1 MLKTR
6 NFKKRE
12 RGTENPTEQGG
23 GGKEVGTHVIFEGD
37 FGLHL
42 QSCVEVLLASFQAA
56 PGLYDK

>member
-1 MLKTR
+1 M
-6 NFKKRE
+6 
-12 RGTENPTEQGG
+12 